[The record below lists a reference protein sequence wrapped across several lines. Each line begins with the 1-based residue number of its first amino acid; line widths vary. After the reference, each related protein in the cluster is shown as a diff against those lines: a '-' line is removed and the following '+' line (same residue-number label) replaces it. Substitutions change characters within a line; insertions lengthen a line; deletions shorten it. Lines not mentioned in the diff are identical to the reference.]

1 MFTNCSWPLPL
12 TPMGLRV
19 MMIKIMMTMMKMLLV
34 MMKIMK
40 HDGNCKRVECSV
52 SMCRHTQGETV
63 SQALDVTQLDQ
74 KKKKRRKKK
83 KKEKKISGL
92 AFHLHF
98 SPFIGC
104 LRVVFV
110 A

>member
-19 MMIKIMMTMMKMLLV
+19 MMIKIMMTMMKMLLVMMKIMMTMMKMLLV

-74 KKKKRRKKK
+74 KKKKKEEKRKKK
-83 KKEKKISGL
+83 KK
-92 AFHLHF
+92 
-98 SPFIGC
+98 
-104 LRVVFV
+104 R
-110 A
+110 